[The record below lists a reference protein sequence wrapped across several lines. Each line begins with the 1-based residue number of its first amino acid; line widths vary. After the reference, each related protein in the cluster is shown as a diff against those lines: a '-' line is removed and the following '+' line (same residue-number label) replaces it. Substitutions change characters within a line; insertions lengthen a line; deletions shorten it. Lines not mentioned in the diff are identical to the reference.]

1 MGWFFWFK
9 LYLNINELEDLM
21 EFYLSQG
28 NVDERN
34 VKIVQDLTKRIFGK
48 LFGYKG
54 YLSKSLFSVLF

>member
-1 MGWFFWFK
+1 
-9 LYLNINELEDLM
+9 M